1 MFQFTSTTVI
11 NSVNAKDYNG
21 VDLLDGTGSVIPVV
35 KGSATQLDIA
45 KVGSFKKANIT
56 GLYKRP
62 YTAGVLEQATVVVPQ
77 TAAGKV
83 LKLTVTINL
92 SGATS
97 SDYVSSTV
105 EFDKNVIVEIVA
117 TNNATNDAASIV
129 AQLNSF
135 KNRFGLSYLSATN
148 SGATITLKAKDFS
161 QRFASI
167 KLVETAVAA
176 NGLDIAETALA
187 TGTVTVAGKTG
198 FGDDTWMIQ
207 SVVLPT
213 SANTNFFG
221 TLKNERP
228 ELSGNYTQYT
238 IHYSIDNP
246 ADLKGVFAGAKSNT
260 THVLWVKNSLVSGV
274 ETELNKLGIS
284 YGEDITGTTTVVVGA
299 TSQLAFAGV
308 GAITWSAEAGK
319 TGVATLSAAGVVTGV
334 GAGTI
339 KITAADAVG
348 NTAEVTVTVTA
359 S

>member
-21 VDLLDGTGSVIPVV
+21 VDLLDGTGAVIPVV

-117 TNNATNDAASIV
+117 TGVAATDAASIV

-135 KNRFGLSYLSATN
+135 KGRFGLSYLT
-148 SGATITLKAKDFS
+148 ATIDAVNTDTIILKAKDFS

-167 KLVETAVAA
+167 KLVETAMAT
-176 NGLDIAETALA
+176 NGLDIVETELA

-213 SANTNFFG
+213 APNTNFFG

-260 THVLWVKNSLVSGV
+260 THVLWVKDSLVTGV
-274 ETELNKLGIS
+274 ETELNKLGI
-284 YGEDITGTTTVVVGA
+284 TV
-299 TSQLAFAGV
+299 
-308 GAITWSAEAGK
+308 E
-319 TGVATLSAAGVVTGV
+319 
-334 GAGTI
+334 
-339 KITAADAVG
+339 
-348 NTAEVTVTVTA
+348 TV
-359 S
+359 

>member
-83 LKLTVTINL
+83 LKLSVTINL

-105 EFDKNVIVEIVA
+105 EFDKNVIVEVVA
-117 TNNATNDAASIV
+117 TNNATNDAAAIV

-167 KLVETAVAA
+167 KLVEVAVAS
-176 NGLDIAETALA
+176 NGLDIVETALPTA
-187 TGTVTVAGKTG
+187 TVTITVPGKLG

-213 SANTNFFG
+213 APNTSFFG

-228 ELSGNYTQYT
+228 ELGGNYTQYT

-284 YGEDITGTTTVVVGA
+284 YG
-299 TSQLAFAGV
+299 AGM
-308 GAITWSAEAGK
+308 
-319 TGVATLSAAGVVTGV
+319 
-334 GAGTI
+334 
-339 KITAADAVG
+339 
-348 NTAEVTVTVTA
+348 
-359 S
+359 

>member
-21 VDLLDGTGSVIPVV
+21 VDLLDGTGVVIPVV

-117 TNNATNDAASIV
+117 TNNATNDAASLV

-135 KNRFGLSYLSATN
+135 KNRFGLSYLSADNN
-148 SGATITLKAKDFS
+148 SSSTITLKAKDFS

-176 NGLDIAETALA
+176 NGLDIVESAPAAWTK
-187 TGTVTVAGKTG
+187 TVAGKTG

-213 SANTNFFG
+213 SANTSFFG

-238 IHYSIDNP
+238 IHYSIDNT
-246 ADLKGVFAGAKSNT
+246 ADLKGIFAGAKSNT
-260 THVLWVKNSLVSGV
+260 THVLWVKDSLVSGV

-284 YGEDITGTTTVVVGA
+284 YGKDITGTTAVAIGA

-308 GAITWSAEAGK
+308 GEITWAAESGK
-319 TGVATLSAAGVVTGV
+319 TGVATLSATGVVTGV

-339 KITAADAVG
+339 DITATDSVG
-348 NTAEVTVTVTA
+348 NTATVEVTV

>member
-1 MFQFTSTTVI
+1 MFQFTTTTVI

-21 VDLLDGTGSVIPVV
+21 VDLLDGTGVVIPVV

-77 TAAGKV
+77 TASGKV
-83 LKLTVTINL
+83 LKLSVTINL

-105 EFDKNVIVEIVA
+105 EFDKNVIVEVVA
-117 TNNATNDAASIV
+117 TNNAATDAASIV

-135 KNRFGLSYLSATN
+135 KNRFGLSYLSATIDTVDTD
-148 SGATITLKAKDFS
+148 TIILKAKDFS

-167 KLVETAVAA
+167 KLVETAMAT
-176 NGLDIAETALA
+176 NGLDIVETELA
-187 TGTVTVAGKTG
+187 TGTVTVAGKSG

-213 SANTNFFG
+213 APNTSFFG

-228 ELSGNYTQYT
+228 ELGGNYTQYT

-260 THVLWVKNSLVSGV
+260 THVLWVKAGLVAGV
-274 ETELNKLGIS
+274 DAELVKLGI
-284 YGEDITGTTTVVVGA
+284 TV
-299 TSQLAFAGV
+299 
-308 GAITWSAEAGK
+308 E
-319 TGVATLSAAGVVTGV
+319 
-334 GAGTI
+334 
-339 KITAADAVG
+339 
-348 NTAEVTVTVTA
+348 TV
-359 S
+359 